1 MARFLTVVTLL
12 VWVSISAFA
21 DSFDITVH
29 IMSTKDASIIPT
41 GDFMGSFSTD
51 GICVLCTTL
60 SGITSFQ
67 IPVQTGPGVAGPGTV
82 VFDALD
88 AANKG
93 SAFGPQYNS
102 ITTELSNPNG
112 VIDVTEDV
120 HLTSGGT
127 ETLILELTPTDL
139 NTPNTAEIRPQ
150 EGQLALGTY
159 EFTHPAAAVP
169 EPSSLVLLS
178 SCLAIVGFFSRRT
191 FFLRQARLLDH

>member
-1 MARFLTVVTLL
+1 MTRLLTVVTLL
-12 VWVSISAFA
+12 VWVSASALA
-21 DSFDITVH
+21 DSFDITLH
-29 IMSTKDASIIPT
+29 ITSTKDASIIPT

-88 AANKG
+88 ATNKG
-93 SAFGPQYNS
+93 SAFGPEYNS
-102 ITTELSNPNG
+102 VTTELSNPNG

-120 HLTSGGT
+120 MLTSGAT
-127 ETLILELTPTDL
+127 ETLILELTPTNL

-150 EGQLALGTY
+150 EGQLAVGTY

-169 EPSSLVLLS
+169 EPSSGILLLS
-178 SCLAIVGFFSRRT
+178 CVAVVGFFCRRT
-191 FFLRQARLLDH
+191 FSPRQAR